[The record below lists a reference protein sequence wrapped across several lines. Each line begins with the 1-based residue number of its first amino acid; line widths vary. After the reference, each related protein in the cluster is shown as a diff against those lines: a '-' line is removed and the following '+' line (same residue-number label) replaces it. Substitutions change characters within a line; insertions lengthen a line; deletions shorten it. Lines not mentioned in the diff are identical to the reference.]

1 MCGVNLSRIPFTS
14 DVASLQILYI
24 FATIPSLTTTFIY
37 LAGFG
42 AELDLSVHH
51 RTHMEYHL
59 LSP

>member
-42 AELDLSVHH
+42 AEPDLSVHH

-59 LSP
+59 LSL